1 MSGEEK
7 ASWGS
12 GAGRVV
18 VLLGCL
24 CIVIAGLKLGQSLIV
39 PVLLAFFIASVSFPI
54 TKWLREHGVPRMIAV
69 LLTVLVDFA
78 FLTGVVL
85 IAITLVGDLQSKWD
99 SKYYQLTKERIEEGY
114 TAFEDKIKEW
124 GEKGRNPPPRAVPVE
139 GETADDEPLEAP
151 ILQLPTVETS
161 KIRELVDHNLE
172 ALGQVDF
179 EQAWSFGTDVVGRV
193 VTFFGTAFMVFILTV
208 FMLAEARMFGRRFEA
223 IFDARGPNFQRMLSS
238 TRDIQRY
245 LGIKTVVSLV
255 TGFLAGLLTWAAGL
269 DFFLLWG
276 ILAFILNF
284 IPVVGSVIA
293 GIPPT
298 MLAILVSG
306 LPNGV
311 AVAGGYI
318 LINILLGNFVEPM
331 LMGQRFGIST
341 LVVVL
346 SVLFWGWLWGPVGM
360 LLAVPLTMMVKVLLD
375 NSEEFRWL
383 SVAMG
388 KEHRRPDD
396 EKRIL
401 QEGAR
406 PDSETEADV
415 EGGEVAERA

>member
-1 MSGEEK
+1 MRRVGRESGT
-7 ASWGS
+7 
-12 GAGRVV
+12 GRMLM
-18 VLLGCL
+18 LLGAL
-24 CIVIAGLKLGQSLIV
+24 CVVIGGLKLAQSLIV

-54 TKWLREHGVPRMIAV
+54 TNWLREHRVPRMIAV

-99 SKYYQLTKERIEEGY
+99 SKYYELTKQSIEDGY
-114 TAFEDKIKEW
+114 TAFEEKVKEL
-124 GEKGRNPPPRAVPVE
+124 GEMGLTPPPRAVPIEEGGEPAAVE
-139 GETADDEPLEAP
+139 EPPQEDGDSR
-151 ILQLPTVETS
+151 LPTVETS
-161 KIRELVDHNLE
+161 KIRELVDRNLE
-172 ALGQVDF
+172 ALKQVDF
-179 EQAWSFGTDVVGRV
+179 GQVWSFGTDVVGRV
-193 VTFFGTAFMVFILTV
+193 VTFLSTAFMVFILTV
-208 FMLAEARMFGRRFEA
+208 FMLTEARMFGRRLDA
-223 IFDARGPNFQRMLSS
+223 IFDARGPNFQRMLSA

-245 LGIKTVVSLV
+245 LGIKTVVSLA

-298 MLAILVSG
+298 LLAILVFG

-331 LMGQRFGIST
+331 LMGRRFGIST

-346 SVLFWGWLWGPVGM
+346 SVLFWGWLWGPLGM
-360 LLAVPLTMMVKVLLD
+360 LLSVPLTMMVKVLLD
-375 NSEEFRWL
+375 NSAEFHWL

-388 KEHRRPDD
+388 KEHRGRA
-396 EKRIL
+396 EEERIL
-401 QEGAR
+401 QEGAAM
-406 PDSETEADV
+406 DAAE

>member
-1 MSGEEK
+1 
-7 ASWGS
+7 
-12 GAGRVV
+12 VV

-24 CIVIAGLKLGQSLIV
+24 CIVIAGLKLAQSLIV

-54 TKWLREHGVPRMIAV
+54 TKWLRNHGVPRMIAV

-99 SKYYQLTKERIEEGY
+99 TKYYQLTKEKIEEGY
-114 TAFEDKIKEW
+114 TAFEAKIKEW
-124 GEKGRNPPPRAVPVE
+124 SEKGLTTPPRAVPVE
-139 GETADDEPLEAP
+139 NNGDETVVEAP
-151 ILQLPTVETS
+151 PPLLPTVETS
-161 KIRELVDHNLE
+161 KVRELVDRNLE
-172 ALGQVDF
+172 ALKRVDF
-179 EQAWSFGTDVVGRV
+179 ERVWSFGTDVVGRV
-193 VTFFGTAFMVFILTV
+193 VTFISSAFMVFILTV
-208 FMLAEARMFGRRFEA
+208 FMLSEARMFGRRFEA
-223 IFDARGPNFQRMLSS
+223 IFDARGPNFQQMLSS

-245 LGIKTVVSLV
+245 LGIKTLVSLA

-276 ILAFILNF
+276 ILAFVLNF

-375 NSEEFRWL
+375 NSVEFRWL

-406 PDSETEADV
+406 PDSEVTDSETES
-415 EGGEVAERA
+415 GEIAERA